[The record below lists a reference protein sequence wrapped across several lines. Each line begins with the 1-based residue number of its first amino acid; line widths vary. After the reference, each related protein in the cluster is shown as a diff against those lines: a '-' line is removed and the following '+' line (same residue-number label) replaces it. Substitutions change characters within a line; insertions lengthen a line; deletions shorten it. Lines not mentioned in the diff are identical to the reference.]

1 MIYLYPYI
9 RFIQRIIWKLTK
21 PNEASYMRFISKKF
35 NTYPKVKSIDETIAC
50 LVNEQKS
57 IARFGD
63 GEFFLAL
70 YRSIGFQTKDRTLQ
84 NKLIEVL
91 KNENENCI
99 VGLPELR
106 KDRLTFF
113 WKQFWFENIFFLN
126 YLTNKNTTYYNQ
138 SISRE
143 FNLEQMTEFMKCW
156 ENRNVIFITGKG
168 SRFDTKHELFQ
179 NIKSAKTL
187 YSLPTNAWADY
198 DNLKTSVLAE
208 TQNIEKPLVICAL
221 GPTATVLA
229 FELSQQGIQCFDI
242 GHINNVYDKIKYGKA
257 TPEELPMSK

>member
-1 MIYLYPYI
+1 MNY
-9 RFIQRIIWKLTK
+9 
-21 PNEASYMRFISKKF
+21 ISK
-35 NTYPKVKSIDETIAC
+35 NISNYPKVKSIDETITC
-50 LVNEQKS
+50 LINENKS

-70 YRSIGFQTKDRTLQ
+70 YRSIGFQKKDRKLQ
-84 NKLIEVL
+84 LKLIEVL
-91 KNENENCI
+91 KNKNEHCI

-106 KDRLTFF
+106 KDRLTTF
-113 WKQFWFENIFFLN
+113 WKQFWFENLFFLS
-126 YLTNKNTTYYNQ
+126 YLTNKKITYYNQ

-143 FNLEQMTEFMKCW
+143 FSLDQMNVFMKCW

-168 SRFDTKHELFQ
+168 SRFDTNHELFK
-179 NIKSAKTL
+179 NIKSSSTL

-198 DNLKTSVLAE
+198 ENLKASVIAE
-208 TQNIEKPLVICAL
+208 TLNIEKPLVICAL

-229 FELSQQGIQCFDI
+229 YELSQKGIQCFDI

-257 TPEELPMSK
+257 TPEKLPMRK

>member
-1 MIYLYPYI
+1 MIFLYPYI
-9 RFIQRIIWKLTK
+9 RFIQRIIWKFTK
-21 PNEASYMRFISKKF
+21 PNETNYMNYISNKIAI
-35 NTYPKVKSIDETIAC
+35 YPKVKSIDETITY

-57 IARFGD
+57 ISRFGD

-70 YRSIGFQTKDRTLQ
+70 YRSIGFQKKDRQLQ
-84 NKLIEVL
+84 LKLIEIL

-106 KDRLTFF
+106 KDRLTSF
-113 WKQFWFENIFFLN
+113 WKQFWFENLFFLN
-126 YLTNKNTTYYNQ
+126 YLTNNKSTYYNQ

-143 FNLEQMTEFMKCW
+143 FTLDQMNNFMKCW

-168 SRFDTKHELFQ
+168 SRFDTNHELFK
-179 NIKSAKTL
+179 NIKSASTL
-187 YSLPTNAWADY
+187 YSLPTNAWTDY
-198 DNLKTSVLAE
+198 ENLKSAVLTEAE
-208 TQNIEKPLVICAL
+208 IKDNPLVICAL

-229 FELSQQGIQCFDI
+229 YELSQQGIQCFDI

-257 TPEELPMSK
+257 TPEGLPMSK